1 MTDNRGEQLVKIL
14 VKTFDF
20 YSEIYQIGDVIEN
33 NDREFLVLGIERV
46 RLFKTTLVVHYICQN
61 LTVKTNAENSLDF
74 SHYSR
79 VPSNNYTEM
88 RASID
93 LRDIDNV
100 LDQMNVLQWKN
111 IIPIGSHFTYHNR
124 YFRWIRYK
132 SVEVRNKELII
143 HAYSEEIKL
152 ANPEKIR
159 QKLLNHK
166 KEKMNFTIV

>member
-1 MTDNRGEQLVKIL
+1 MPENEQEQLVKKI
-14 VKTFDF
+14 VKTFNFDSKF
-20 YSEIYQIGDVIEN
+20 YQIGDIIESDN
-33 NDREFLVLGIERV
+33 RHFLVLSIERV
-46 RLFKTTLVVHYICQN
+46 RLFETSVVVHYICQN
-61 LTVKTNAENSLDF
+61 LSVKTNTGISVDF
-74 SHYSR
+74 SHYNR
-79 VPSNNYTEM
+79 VPSNNYTEL
-88 RASID
+88 RACID
-93 LRDIDNV
+93 LRDLDNV

-124 YFRWIRYK
+124 YFRWIGYK
-132 SVEVRNKELII
+132 SVEVRNEELII